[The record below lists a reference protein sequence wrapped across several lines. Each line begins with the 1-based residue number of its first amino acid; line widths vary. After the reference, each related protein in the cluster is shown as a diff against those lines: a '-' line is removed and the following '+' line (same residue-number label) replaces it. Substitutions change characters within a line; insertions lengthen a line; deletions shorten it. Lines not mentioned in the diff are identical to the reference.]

1 MELEI
6 IKSKIYEVRG
16 QRVMLDMDLA
26 QIIQI
31 EQSCKESTNG
41 VSDLSDDIQFV
52 YSTFFPITFSA

>member
-41 VSDLSDDIQFV
+41 VSELSDDIQFV

>member
-6 IKSKIYEVRG
+6 IRSKIYEVCG
-16 QRVMLDMDLA
+16 QRVMLDRDLA